1 MKKGMTPESVE
12 QMGNQ
17 VDEAGQEAQQ
27 IYTQIQGRI
36 TDFDWT
42 GEDRDRFVSEFE
54 GNLGQMVQQVVQ
66 QATDFADRA
75 RRNANEQREAS
86 SA

>member
-12 QMGNQ
+12 QMSNQ

-42 GEDRDRFVSEFE
+42 GEDRDRYVSEFE
-54 GNLGQMVQQVVQ
+54 GTVGQMVQQVVQ
-66 QATDFADRA
+66 QANEFAERA
-75 RRNANEQREAS
+75 RRNAAEQREAS
-86 SA
+86 A

>member
-12 QMGNQ
+12 QMGTQ
-17 VDEAGQEAQQ
+17 IDEAGQEAQQ

-42 GEDRDRFVSEFE
+42 GEDRDRYVSEFE
-54 GNLGQMVQQVVQ
+54 GTVGQMVQQVVQ
-66 QATDFADRA
+66 QATEFAERA
-75 RRNANEQREAS
+75 RRNAAEQREAS
-86 SA
+86 A